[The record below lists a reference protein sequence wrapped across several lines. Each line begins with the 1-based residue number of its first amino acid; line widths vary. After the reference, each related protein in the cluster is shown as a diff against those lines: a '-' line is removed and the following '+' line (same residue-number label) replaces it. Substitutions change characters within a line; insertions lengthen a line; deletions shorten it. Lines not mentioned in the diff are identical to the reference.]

1 MKRGGIL
8 SLLTEELVKNAV
20 DLVTPIITQLINRTS
35 GKKGVYIVVTD
46 PNKPYK
52 KKTAFEKAILWKDSV
67 GDGEEFQVFAA
78 GKAQVVWRTGKQSI
92 LTETGISLL
101 PEDKDCVWSGSAVT
115 TFDSKTLIVAVSGLR
130 EYQDGYVARLILA
143 TIELMIAQTIQTL
156 KDNGEGIVQ
165 IKR

>member
-1 MKRGGIL
+1 
-8 SLLTEELVKNAV
+8 
-20 DLVTPIITQLINRTS
+20 
-35 GKKGVYIVVTD
+35 
-46 PNKPYK
+46 
-52 KKTAFEKAILWKDSV
+52 
-67 GDGEEFQVFAA
+67 
-78 GKAQVVWRTGKQSI
+78 
-92 LTETGISLL
+92 
-101 PEDKDCVWSGSAVT
+101 VT